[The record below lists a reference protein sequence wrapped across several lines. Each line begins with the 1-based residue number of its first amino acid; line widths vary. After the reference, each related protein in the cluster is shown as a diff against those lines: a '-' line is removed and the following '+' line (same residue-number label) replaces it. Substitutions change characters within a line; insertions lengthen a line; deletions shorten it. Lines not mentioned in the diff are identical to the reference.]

1 MQKKLTLFL
10 FIACFWLGNA
20 THGQTQSSYL
30 MVLGVAQD
38 AGYPQMGCTKECCTQ
53 AWNNPAMRRHVV
65 SLALVDPILKK
76 WWLFEATPDTKQQ
89 LQDFSTKTNKQ
100 YPYLPEGV
108 FLTHAHMG
116 HYTGLME
123 FGREAMNTNALKVYV
138 LPKMKAFL
146 EQNGPWSQLVKLKN
160 VNLIELT
167 ADRPLPI
174 GDNSVTAFTV
184 PHRDEYSETAGFKI
198 ATPTK
203 KYLFIPD
210 IDKWDKWNKS
220 IINEVKQ
227 VDIALLDATFLSN
240 TELGNRPMAE
250 VPHPLVS
257 ETMDLFKN
265 EASTVKKKIYFIHF
279 NHTNPLLWD
288 KAAGKKLKEAGFNF
302 ALQYQIL

>member
-1 MQKKLTLFL
+1 MQKKFIFLL
-10 FIACFWLGNA
+10 FIACFWLSISSYA
-20 THGQTQSSYL
+20 QTQSSYL
-30 MVLGVAQD
+30 IVLGVAQD
-38 AGYPQMGCTKECCTQ
+38 AGYPQMGCTKACCTK
-53 AWNNPAMRRHVV
+53 AWDNPKMRRHVV
-65 SLALVDPILKK
+65 SLALVDPVLKK
-76 WWLFEATPDTKQQ
+76 WWLFEATPDIKQQ
-89 LQDFSTKTNKQ
+89 LQDFGTLTKKQ

-160 VNLIELT
+160 IDLVELK
-167 ADRPLPI
+167 ADQSTTI
-174 GDNSVTAFTV
+174 GDNKVTPFTV
-184 PHRDEYSETAGFKI
+184 PHRDEYSETTGFKI
-198 ATPTK
+198 ATVAK

-210 IDKWDKWNKS
+210 VDKWDKWDKN

-227 VDIALLDATFLSN
+227 VDVALLDATFYSG

-257 ETMDLFKN
+257 ETIELFKN
-265 EASTVKKKIYFIHF
+265 EAPTVKKKIYFIHF

-288 KAAGKKLKEAGFNF
+288 QATGKKLQGLGFNF
-302 ALQYQIL
+302 ALQNQSL